1 MQELTDF
8 QKETMQ
14 GLGGH
19 DMGAIL
25 GVHPFKTVH
34 DVYMEKVE
42 GRFSIEMTKPMQRGI
57 YLEPSLVQYAC
68 DELQLRARECPVQV
82 HPEFKFIR
90 GHPDRFLMD
99 PDSGSGFEP
108 VALLE
113 AKTTRL
119 KADWGE
125 EGTDSIPDFI
135 LIQINTYLE
144 LTGLSVA
151 WIPADVAY
159 ELRLYKAERNQDVID
174 AILENGAR
182 FWNDHILKKVP
193 PAVDGSDNAGDMLK
207 ALYAKDTGLEIAS
220 DEKIEEMY
228 AEYHQARLVEAS
240 AAKDLELRKQLLQKE
255 MGAASVLQGDDWRIT
270 WKAHDTTTIDRKA
283 ILAEMTNPPKRLIK
297 KHTQTS
303 TVRRFNP
310 PRLK

>member
-1 MQELTDF
+1 MPELTDF

-25 GVHPFKTVH
+25 EVHPFKTKH
-34 DVYMEKVE
+34 DVYMEKVH
-42 GRFSIEMTKPMQRGI
+42 GKFSIEMTKPMQRGI
-57 YLEPSLVQYAC
+57 YLEDGLVKYAC
-68 DELQLRARECPVQV
+68 DELQLHARECPVQV

-90 GHPDRFLMD
+90 GHPDRFLID
-99 PDSGSGFEP
+99 PANGSEP

-125 EGTDSIPDFI
+125 ERTDSIPDFI

-159 ELRLYKAERNQDVID
+159 ELRLYKAEKNSEIIGV
-174 AILENGAR
+174 ILEQGAR
-182 FWNDHILKKVP
+182 FWHDHILKKVP
-193 PAVDGSDNAGDMLK
+193 PAVDGSDNAGEMLK

-228 AEYHQARLVEAS
+228 AEYHQARFVEAS
-240 AAKDLELRKQLLQKE
+240 AAKDLELRKQLLKKE
-255 MGAASVLQGDDWRIT
+255 MGAASVLQGDNWRIT
-270 WKAHDTTTIDRKA
+270 WKAHDQKKVDYEKVIEEAGVSAK
-283 ILAEMTNPPKRLIK
+283 LVQ